1 MVDVLQPHESPV
13 EISKLRM
20 ANGLVAGE
28 PTLASHLRRAQGSQA
43 GVALPGPHAAVI
55 GAAGRRWRG

>member
-20 ANGLVAGE
+20 ASGLVAGE
-28 PTLASHLRRAQGSQA
+28 PTLASHLRRAQGSKA
-43 GVALPGPHAAVI
+43 GVALPGPHDAAI
-55 GAAGRRWRG
+55 AAGRRWRG